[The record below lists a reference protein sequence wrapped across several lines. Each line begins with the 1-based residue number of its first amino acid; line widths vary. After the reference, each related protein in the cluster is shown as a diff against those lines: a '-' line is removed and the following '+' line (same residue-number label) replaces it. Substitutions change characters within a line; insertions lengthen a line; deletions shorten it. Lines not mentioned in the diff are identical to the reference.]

1 MTIAFWT
8 ILAAIFLPWTMA
20 VIKKS
25 RIARRGEYNNAAPR
39 TMDPMLE
46 GFCKRAK
53 WAEKNSFEILPGY
66 AAAVIIAH
74 LAGADQDSVDI
85 IALTFIVSR
94 LLYCLCYL
102 KNWAMLRSAVWFVG
116 LLCIIT
122 LFVISA

>member
-8 ILAAIFLPWTMA
+8 VLAAIFLPWIMA

-25 RIARRGEYNNAAPR
+25 QNARRGEYNNAAPR
-39 TMDPMLE
+39 TIDPKLE
-46 GFCKRAK
+46 GFYERAK

-74 LAGADQDSVDI
+74 LAGADQNSVDI
-85 IALTFIVSR
+85 IAIAFIISR

-116 LLCIIT
+116 LLCIIR